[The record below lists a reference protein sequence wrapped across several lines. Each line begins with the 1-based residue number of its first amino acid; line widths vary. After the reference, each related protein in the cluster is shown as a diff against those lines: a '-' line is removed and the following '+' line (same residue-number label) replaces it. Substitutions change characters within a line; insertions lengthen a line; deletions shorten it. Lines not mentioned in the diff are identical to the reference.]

1 MLLAN
6 FKYTTNI
13 QTNLN
18 MQNKDAEF
26 PVPDFR
32 KLAENVLKDLPKNT
46 SEKARAFFLGSF
58 IKQGFTDTS
67 FIPWVKRKDD
77 LSHKLLQQ
85 SLALKNSINITQADF
100 KAVEITAG
108 EGINYG
114 AIHNEGGTIKVKVTP
129 KMKKFFWAMYKKTEV
144 EKWKFLALTKKE
156 EFVIKIPKRQF
167 IGNSETL
174 MTSLDNMFINE
185 IYNYFKNLK

>member
-1 MLLAN
+1 MAN
-6 FKYTTNI
+6 N
-13 QTNLN
+13 
-18 MQNKDAEF
+18 DAEF

-46 SEKARAFFLGSF
+46 SEKARAFFLSSF

-67 FIPWVKRKDD
+67 FVPWVKRKDD

-100 KAVEITAG
+100 TAVEITAG
-108 EGINYG
+108 EGINYA
-114 AIHNEGGTIKVKVTP
+114 AIHNEGGTITVKVTP
-129 KMKKFFWAMYKKTEV
+129 KMKKFFWAMYKKTDV

-156 EFVIKIPKRQF
+156 NFIIKIPKRQF
-167 IGNSETL
+167 IGHSETL
-174 MTSLDNMFINE
+174 MNDLDKMFIDT
-185 IYNYFKNLK
+185 IYNYFRKLK

>member
-1 MLLAN
+1 MA
-6 FKYTTNI
+6 
-13 QTNLN
+13 
-18 MQNKDAEF
+18 NKDVEL

-32 KLAENVLKDLPKNT
+32 KLAEEVMKNLPKNA
-46 SEKARAFFLGSF
+46 SEKARAFFIGSF

-77 LSHKLLQQ
+77 FTHKLLQQ

-100 KAVEITAG
+100 KNIEITAG

-114 AIHNEGGTIKVKVTP
+114 AIHNEGGTITIKVTP

-156 EFVIKIPKRQF
+156 NFIIKIPKRQF
-167 IGNSETL
+167 IGTSDTL
-174 MTSLDNMFINE
+174 MNELDNMFINQ

>member
-1 MLLAN
+1 MA
-6 FKYTTNI
+6 
-13 QTNLN
+13 
-18 MQNKDAEF
+18 NKDVEL

-32 KLAENVLKDLPKNT
+32 KLAEEVMKNLPKNA
-46 SEKARAFFLGSF
+46 SEKARAFFIGSF

-77 LSHKLLQQ
+77 FTHKLLQQ

-100 KAVEITAG
+100 KNIEITAG
-108 EGINYG
+108 AGINYG
-114 AIHNEGGTIKVKVTP
+114 AIHNEGGTITVKVTP

-156 EFVIKIPKRQF
+156 NFIIKIPKRQF
-167 IGNSETL
+167 IGTSDTL
-174 MTSLDNMFINE
+174 MNELDNMFINQ